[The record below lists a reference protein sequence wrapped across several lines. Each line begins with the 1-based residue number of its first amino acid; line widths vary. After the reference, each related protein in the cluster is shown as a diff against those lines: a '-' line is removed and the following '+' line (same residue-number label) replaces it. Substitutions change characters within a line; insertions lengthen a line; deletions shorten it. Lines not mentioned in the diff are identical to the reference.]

1 MLAVAVLVRVEI
13 YPFIRSDANFRKSG
27 RRHPYRIGLTT
38 FGVAERT
45 WKGCFPRLHMITHYF
60 HLWYWIESVNDGIE
74 RKFFVA
80 YHVKINPSNRV
91 VKEKTKKRCCKV
103 YDHDSWLRVYDLG
116 WNFMILTMSKR
127 SLTESTNDQPVY
139 DQPSTVNDC

>member
-1 MLAVAVLVRVEI
+1 MAVLVRVEI

-80 YHVKINPSNRV
+80 NHVKINPSNRV
-91 VKEKTKKRCCKV
+91 VKDKTKNGVVK
-103 YDHDSWLRVYDLG
+103 YTIMIHGWEFTILAEILWSWLRV
-116 WNFMILTMSKR
+116 
-127 SLTESTNDQPVY
+127 NDHWQKVQTISQFTIS
-139 DQPSTVNDC
+139 DEK